1 MNQRVEVLKK
11 IARICRKLR
20 MPDRLI
26 TLILAVALAF
36 LHIIHFIM
44 VLPKRILMFLFPN
57 RRVVLTYSALIMLVM
72 VTVTVIIK
80 VNGPG
85 QVVYG
90 ESAGSHGQNDI
101 SQRVPI
107 GSSGNISNTQG
118 ELQQNQHT
126 PGETAQG
133 HSSGELSN
141 NGSDLSLP
149 EGVARAGELWY
160 QNVATSG
167 ELVDGNLTREQ
178 INRMRFLLKVNRL
191 KNCITVYIQDE
202 NGEFTIPVKAM
213 RCSTGGDN
221 TPLGVYKTT
230 HKYEFRKLLFDV
242 YGQYATRIVG
252 QILFHSSS
260 YESDRKDT
268 LIADEFN
275 KLGEPVSHGCI
286 RLTVEDAKW
295 IYEYCR
301 LGTIVEIYEAEDPGP
316 LGIPEVIKLPKDAV
330 WDPTDPAEENP
341 WNDKKP
347 EIIAD
352 DTIYVIQGHKVD
364 LLEKVTALDTCG
376 NDITKDLKITGS
388 VNCNVTGTYK
398 VTYAVTDLLGRSAEK
413 TISYVVR

>member
-11 IARICRKLR
+11 IASVCRRFK
-20 MPDRLI
+20 MPDRWI
-26 TLILAVALAF
+26 TLILAISLAC
-36 LHIIHFIM
+36 LHIIHFIII
-44 VLPKRILMFLFPN
+44 LPKRIFMFLFPN

-72 VTVTVIIK
+72 ITVTVIIK

-90 ESAGSHGQNDI
+90 EPACSHGTEDNSHQI
-101 SQRVPI
+101 PI
-107 GSSGNISNTQG
+107 GSNGNLSNTQG
-118 ELQQNQHT
+118 EFRPDQHT
-126 PGETAQG
+126 PGETNPG
-133 HSSGELSN
+133 HSQGELSN
-141 NGSDLSLP
+141 NGLP
-149 EGVARAGELWY
+149 EGVASAGELWY

-191 KNCITVYIQDE
+191 KNCITVYIQDD

-268 LIADEFN
+268 LIAEEFN

-301 LGTIVEIYEAEDPGP
+301 LGTTVEIYEDEDPGP
-316 LGIPEVIKLPKDAV
+316 LGIPEVIKLPEDTV
-330 WDPTDPAEENP
+330 WDPTDPSEDNP

-376 NDITKDLKITGS
+376 NDITEDLKITGS

-413 TISYVVR
+413 TIRYIVR